1 MQPVSCNLC
10 GNEAYT
16 VIFDAG
22 VAQINRIVKCKHCG
36 LLYANPRMS
45 SPDVDLIRD
54 YDPEWVLE
62 HVTTTNKWRLEKELL
77 QLRDYRTTKRFLA
90 ERFPDR
96 GTLVEIGCGMGY
108 LLNFFAKDG
117 WMTIGVEPN
126 VGLGSYAR
134 KEFGL
139 KVIDGTLE
147 EAKFA
152 SGSADV
158 ATMMHVIEHVPDPTA
173 TLAEIYR
180 VLKPGGCFVLET
192 PRYDTLI
199 FKLLGRRERSL
210 SCDGHIYFFT
220 SETLVKVTRKVGFS
234 VIKTDYVGRSL
245 SIERLLYNV
254 GIICKRKTI
263 QKTLQNISDRLQL
276 NRLAITLNFRDMQRM
291 YLEKPISPDESIVS

>member
-1 MQPVSCNLC
+1 
-10 GNEAYT
+10 
-16 VIFDAG
+16 
-22 VAQINRIVKCKHCG
+22 
-36 LLYANPRMS
+36 MS